1 MYEEDTQM
9 EQEHMSNI
17 LDDYFNVILIEHVAY
32 AIARMDTG
40 DLTNDE
46 GLLGVD
52 VMSRLTLMEREYLLK
67 RSMIRLVKS
76 LDIRLEIAEIDE
88 EGNATYRKT

>member
-17 LDDYFNVILIEHVAY
+17 LDDYFNVMLIEHVAY
-32 AIARMDTG
+32 AIARMNTG

-46 GLLGVD
+46 GLLRVD